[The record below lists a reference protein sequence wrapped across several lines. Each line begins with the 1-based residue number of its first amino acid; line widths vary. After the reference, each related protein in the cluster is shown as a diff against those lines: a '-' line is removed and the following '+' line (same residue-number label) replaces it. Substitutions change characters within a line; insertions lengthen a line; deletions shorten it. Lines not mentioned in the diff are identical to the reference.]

1 MLIAQIRKMKSKHKT
16 YSRTFILLSIV
27 SLFFLSGCVQ
37 SPEIKQFSQDLPQ
50 YDENLEIILGNIHT
64 DFYNYDLDYS
74 VNRLM
79 NLLTIT
85 DSMVTGMKKEE
96 NNIKEDMLNFEEIA
110 KEYQT
115 AKSSI
120 NINMLSEE
128 DKLIVNKIDNKISEY
143 NLNKEK
149 VNSCLSKMEEYRD
162 WIKLVN
168 DNAKILEKFETQ
180 SILMNEYVQSEKYQD
195 ALSKVTEIQNTIS
208 QMKDNAQKRKDSGIQ
223 TFSTETIQS
232 YDALSNSYNTYKEY
246 INLLIDED
254 WEEAEIKYIEYS
266 QEYSEAISMGSDEDA
281 SITEAINEADT
292 WYQENIGVC
301 FDLFES
307 YS

>member
-110 KEYQT
+110 NEYQT

>member
-1 MLIAQIRKMKSKHKT
+1 MKSKHKT